1 VTDVAHTRSRMPPA
15 AMDRVLRCM
24 LRIRVFEER
33 LIPMLEQG
41 EIRCP
46 VHLYIG
52 QEGIAAGVS
61 AHLRNDDFAF
71 STHRS
76 HGHYIA
82 KGGDLRAL
90 MAELLGKAGGC
101 SRGHGGS
108 MHLVQP
114 DVGFMGSSAIVAGT
128 IPIAVGAALTIAR
141 QGRDGVSVAFFGDG
155 ATDEGVFYESVNF
168 AVLERLPVLFICEN
182 NGFSTHLPDFKRQSN
197 PDIHERLAGFRIQTA
212 RVEGNDAEAVYH
224 EAERLVAAARRER
237 QPALLECLTYRWY
250 AHVGPTV
257 DEDVGYR
264 TRADI
269 EAWRARCPIRKLKG
283 VMTAAGV
290 LSEESYERLDAEV
303 RREVEDAVRFARDD
317 AYPDAHEI
325 SLGSQAGEVMA

>member
-1 VTDVAHTRSRMPPA
+1 MSPE

-61 AHLRNDDFAF
+61 AHLRNDDCAF

-82 KGGDLRAL
+82 KGGDMNAL

-114 DVGFMGSSAIVAGT
+114 EVGFMGSSAIVAGT
-128 IPIAVGAALTIAR
+128 IPIAVGAALTMTR
-141 QGRDGVSVAFFGDG
+141 LGSDGVSVAFFGDG

-168 AVLERLPVLFICEN
+168 AVLERLPVLFVCEN

-197 PDIHERLAGFRIQTA
+197 PDIRERLSGFRIPTV
-212 RVEGNDAEAVYH
+212 RVEGNDAAAVYH
-224 EAERLVAAARRER
+224 TAGRLVAAARRER
-237 QPALLECLTYRWY
+237 RPALMECLTYRWY

-269 EAWRARCPIRKLKG
+269 EAWREKCPIARLKATMIAEG
-283 VMTAAGV
+283 IHSA
-290 LSEESYERLDAEV
+290 ESYARLDAEV
-303 RREVEDAVRFARDD
+303 HREVEEAVRRARDD
-317 AYPDAHEI
+317 AYPDVRELP
-325 SLGSQAGEVMA
+325 LGTQAGEALA